1 MLRFLNASIID
12 LLSKVNDGDDFNTVN
27 VSFDYWINEVHLFI
41 IQEIR
46 MLIISWVCDNF
57 ENSTIKLC
65 TNHIAKQEEME
76 INPPA
81 FYLVTYCNM
90 SQSHRLVLMVP
101 KSFITDHHSLTNH
114 IFHTSSLSVV
124 NSSLHLFFLSFQV
137 CNGKTLIKWSRNG
150 LPQEKILVSIFIFKG
165 KGFNSRHSWD
175 LVRPLLLTSL
185 TSLQFKWNLKL

>member
-57 ENSTIKLC
+57 ESSTIKLC

-137 CNGKTLIKWSRNG
+137 CNGKTLYLMIKEWIASGEN
-150 LPQEKILVSIFIFKG
+150 ISI
-165 KGFNSRHSWD
+165 H
-175 LVRPLLLTSL
+175 LH
-185 TSLQFKWNLKL
+185 LQGQGVQLKTFMRLSETVTIDKSYLSAI